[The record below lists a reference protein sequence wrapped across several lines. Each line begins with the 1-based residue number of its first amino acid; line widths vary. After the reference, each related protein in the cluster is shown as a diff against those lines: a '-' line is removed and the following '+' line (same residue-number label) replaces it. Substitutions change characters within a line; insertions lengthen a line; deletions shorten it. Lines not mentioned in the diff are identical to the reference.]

1 MERMRATKGRAVG
14 TSLGVASLLLLV
26 GDVCSSA
33 MPAALAGGDLISMLR
48 ECGEAPFRT
57 VSCIGAQGSGKTTLL
72 SSMWSSA
79 PEGLALLEATSSV
92 AYVPETNEVEVGA
105 GRAIVSLAVSDATIY
120 NVLVQDLGRPDALS
134 DIQVGVGI
142 AVHFSNADR
151 TLLSTEQEDLPPRY
165 VFGSCTPF
173 LTSEISS
180 KYMPTA
186 GISFTPVTPTLP
198 RAKREILSRAPYR

>member
-1 MERMRATKGRAVG
+1 MRATRGRAAG

-26 GDVCSSA
+26 GDACPSA
-33 MPAALAGGDLISMLR
+33 MPAAFAGGDLIAMLR

-134 DIQVGVGI
+134 DIQVGGYRGPFFKCNYKRYEHDFQT
-142 AVHFSNADR
+142 AHSS
-151 TLLSTEQEDLPPRY
+151 STGQEDLPPWY
-165 VFGSCTPF
+165 VFNSCNPF
-173 LTSEISS
+173 LISKTSS
-180 KYMPTA
+180 K
-186 GISFTPVTPTLP
+186 
-198 RAKREILSRAPYR
+198 